1 MADFNRNQVGE
12 NGLAKIAEDLS
23 LVRLKST
30 DTIGS
35 IAQIEGLQ
43 DALDGKAASSHS
55 HAISTIT
62 GRQNLVIQLN
72 SGTTENTNQFTY
84 NAGTA
89 KKVNITASGIG
100 AAASSHSHSNLTIQF
115 NGTTKATYNG
125 SAAKTVN
132 ITASGIGAAAS
143 SHTHAIND
151 ITNLQDELDGKA
163 ASSHTHAISTITG
176 RQNLVIQLN
185 GGTTENTNQFTYNA
199 GTAKKVNIT
208 ASKVGAAASTHSH
221 NVATQSKAGFLSAS
235 DKSKLD
241 SLTIQGD
248 TSGYVSK
255 SGDQMFGPLLFEST
269 HYYNRGHFEGI
280 GSGSFA
286 TSAASTSFY
295 AEVDLSN
302 FNQNKTSLS
311 LRFNGYNHNNPRVR
325 IDFTVGILITYSS
338 GTRAISSTNGWYS
351 EGMLTPSSVTARI
364 SGSTLYIYYNFATL
378 ANYYTANTDNIFV
391 RVDAIIHDAPENGI
405 TGLSADVGTETPP
418 TSGLTTL
425 TKLAIASGTYVSWA
439 NITGKPS
446 TFTPSTHNQAISTIT
461 GRQSLVIKLNSGTTE
476 GSNQF
481 TYNVGTAK
489 EVNITAS
496 KIGAAAS
503 SHTHNYAG
511 SSSAGG
517 AATSANKVNKSLKIQ
532 LNSGTTEG
540 SNQYTFNG
548 SADKTV
554 NITAGG
560 IGAAA
565 FDHSH
570 AIGDITNLQ
579 DELDGKAASS
589 HTHSNLTIQFNGIT
603 KATYNGSAAKT
614 VNITAGGIGAA
625 TSSHTHT
632 YAGSNVAGGAAREA
646 WKARYVTNFGI
657 CTSAGN
663 TTAKKVTIPGTF
675 ELVDGAEVC
684 VFFNETCTYPD
695 NTLSVNGC
703 SAKYI
708 YMGGSKVSA
717 NWLQK
722 NKAYNF
728 RYSESRGVWEVV
740 SALYAYDANTCESA
754 SKLKT
759 TRSFKIG
766 QTSKSFNGTANV
778 TWTNAE
784 IGAPKVIALTTETTG
799 DFSTSSS
806 SPKNIDSLIYS
817 GGINNL
823 ILYLSKA
830 PGNSENRYYIKTPTT
845 GAVGTQINIC
855 LWRHNSVA
863 SNVAVRLTPGNG
875 GNLIYLQDGNGYGN
889 VDLTFGAFITLIRVN
904 GTSWLMYR
912 YATV

>member
-1 MADFNRNQVGE
+1 MADFNRNPVGE
-12 NGLAKIAEDLS
+12 NGLARILEDLS
-23 LVRLKST
+23 LQRIKENE
-30 DTIGS
+30 TIGS
-35 IAQIEGLQ
+35 IAQIDGLQ
-43 DALDGKAASSHS
+43 AA
-55 HAISTIT
+55 
-62 GRQNLVIQLN
+62 
-72 SGTTENTNQFTY
+72 
-84 NAGTA
+84 
-89 KKVNITASGIG
+89 
-100 AAASSHSHSNLTIQF
+100 
-115 NGTTKATYNG
+115 
-125 SAAKTVN
+125 
-132 ITASGIGAAAS
+132 
-143 SHTHAIND
+143 
-151 ITNLQDELDGKA
+151 LDGKA
-163 ASSHTHAISTITG
+163 ASSHTHNYAGSSSAGGAATSAKRLNPGGYIKIGNKSLLFVGNETSTAPLT
-176 RQNLVIQLN
+176 
-185 GGTTENTNQFTYNA
+185 FTLA
-199 GTAKKVNIT
+199 QI
-208 ASKVGAAASTHSH
+208 GAAASSHTTLAATSSTLGHVKVDTAMSSTSTNPVQNKVVNTALAGKAASSHTHNYAGSSSAGGAATSANKVNKYLKIQLNSGEEEGSDQFTFNGSVDKTVNITPSGIGAALASH
-221 NVATQSKAGFLSAS
+221 THDVATQSKAGFLSAS

-255 SGDQMFGPLLFEST
+255 SGDQMFGPLLFETT

-295 AEVDLSN
+295 AAIGLSN
-302 FNQNKTSLS
+302 FNQNTSLS

-338 GTRAISSTNGWYS
+338 GTRKISTNGWYS

-378 ANYYTANTDNIFV
+378 TYNYTANTDNIFV
-391 RVDAIIHDAPENGI
+391 RVDAIIHDAPEVGI

-425 TKLAIASGTYVSWA
+425 NKLAIASGTYVSWA
-439 NITGKPS
+439 NITGKPN

-461 GRQSLVIKLNSGTTE
+461 GRQNLIIRLNGGKTE
-476 GSNQF
+476 GSTQF
-481 TYNVGTAK
+481 TYNAGTAK
-489 EVNITAS
+489 TVNITAS
-496 KIGAAAS
+496 GIGAALASHSHEIGDITNLQDELDGKAPSSHTTLAATSSVLGHVKVDTAMSSTSTNPVQNKVVNTALAGKAAS

-517 AATSANKVNKSLKIQ
+517 AATSANKVN
-532 LNSGTTEG
+532 
-540 SNQYTFNG
+540 
-548 SADKTV
+548 
-554 NITAGG
+554 
-560 IGAAA
+560 
-565 FDHSH
+565 
-570 AIGDITNLQ
+570 
-579 DELDGKAASS
+579 SS
-589 HTHSNLTIQFNGIT
+589 LTINFNGIT

-625 TSSHTHT
+625 LASHTHT

-663 TTAKKVTIPGTF
+663 TTAKTVTIPGTF

-766 QTSKSFNGTANV
+766 QTSKSFNGKANV
-778 TWTNAE
+778 TWTNDE

-806 SPKNIDSLIYS
+806 SPKDIDSLIYS

-830 PGNSENRYYIKTPTT
+830 PGNTENRYYIKTPTT

-855 LWRHNSVA
+855 LWRYNAVA

>member
-43 DALDGKAASSHS
+43 DALDGKAASSHTHKYAGS
-55 HAISTIT
+55 ASAGGAATSA
-62 GRQNLVIQLN
+62 NKVNSSLVIKLN
-72 SGTTENTNQFTY
+72 SGTTEGSNQFTF
-84 NAGTA
+84 NGSVA
-89 KKVNITASGIG
+89 KNVNITASGIG

-115 NGTTKATYNG
+115 NGTTKATYKTKATYNG

-163 ASSHTHAISTITG
+163 ASSHTHTIGDITNLQDELDGKAASSHTHTIGTITG

-185 GGTTENTNQFTYNA
+185 SGTTENTNQFTYNA

-208 ASKVGAAASTHSH
+208 ASKIGAAASTHSH
-221 NVATQSKAGFLSAS
+221 NVATTSKAGFLSAS

-255 SGDQMFGPLLFEST
+255 SGDQMYGPLLFKAT

-378 ANYYTANTDNIFV
+378 ANYYTANSDNIFV

-405 TGLSADVGTETPP
+405 TGLSARVGTETPP

-446 TFTPSTHNQAISTIT
+446 TFAP
-461 GRQSLVIKLNSGTTE
+461 
-476 GSNQF
+476 
-481 TYNVGTAK
+481 
-489 EVNITAS
+489 
-496 KIGAAAS
+496 S
-503 SHTHNYAG
+503 SH
-511 SSSAGG
+511 
-517 AATSANKVNKSLKIQ
+517 
-532 LNSGTTEG
+532 
-540 SNQYTFNG
+540 
-548 SADKTV
+548 
-554 NITAGG
+554 
-560 IGAAA
+560 
-565 FDHSH
+565 DHE
-570 AIGDITNLQ
+570 IGDITNLQ

-589 HTHSNLTIQFNGIT
+589 HTAV
-603 KATYNGSAAKT
+603 KATSSVLGHVKVDTAMSSTSTNPVQNKVVNTALAGKAASNHTHKYAGSASAGGAATSANKVNSSLKIQLNGGTTENTNLFTFNGSAVKT
-614 VNITAGGIGAA
+614 VNITA
-625 TSSHTHT
+625 
-632 YAGSNVAGGAAREA
+632 
-646 WKARYVTNFGI
+646 
-657 CTSAGN
+657 
-663 TTAKKVTIPGTF
+663 
-675 ELVDGAEVC
+675 
-684 VFFNETCTYPD
+684 
-695 NTLSVNGC
+695 
-703 SAKYI
+703 
-708 YMGGSKVSA
+708 
-717 NWLQK
+717 
-722 NKAYNF
+722 
-728 RYSESRGVWEVV
+728 
-740 SALYAYDANTCESA
+740 
-754 SKLKT
+754 
-759 TRSFKIG
+759 
-766 QTSKSFNGTANV
+766 
-778 TWTNAE
+778 
-784 IGAPKVIALTTETTG
+784 
-799 DFSTSSS
+799 
-806 SPKNIDSLIYS
+806 S
-817 GGINNL
+817 GG
-823 ILYLSKA
+823 
-830 PGNSENRYYIKTPTT
+830 
-845 GAVGTQINIC
+845 
-855 LWRHNSVA
+855 
-863 SNVAVRLTPGNG
+863 
-875 GNLIYLQDGNGYGN
+875 
-889 VDLTFGAFITLIRVN
+889 
-904 GTSWLMYR
+904 
-912 YATV
+912 